1 MNNPKIRAQPFYL
14 TDMSKLY
21 RTILNEHAPVKS
33 KKIQPN
39 QPIFMNNRLRK
50 AVYKKTAL
58 RNKFRR
64 FPNNANW
71 EAYRKQRNLTTKI
84 RKDSIKNYFFER
96 CTSAKD
102 GGFWPTVKPF
112 IASKSKTGD
121 NAIQLLENNKLV
133 TEPQKT
139 SEIFN
144 HFYVNIANEIGSP
157 VDERTFDKTD
167 LELINFSIDKY
178 RNHPSI
184 SRIRESQ
191 RTTTQIFN
199 FLNVNKAAVQKLI
212 QNLNPKKS
220 TGFDQIPPKLV
231 KASGESIA
239 SPLCNIIN
247 SNLETS
253 IFPNALK
260 CAEVIPIYKKADN
273 LQKKNYRPVSL
284 LSSVSKIFE
293 HVINNQLQVLS
304 DRVLSKHISA
314 YRKGHC
320 TQSVL
325 LYLTEKLKQAL
336 DNKQKVGTVLMDLSK
351 AFDSLPFDLLVAKLN
366 AYGMSQKALQL
377 MTSYIRNRKQRVK
390 IGSARSSWLTSIKG
404 TPQGSIIG
412 PTLFNFFINDFMYI
426 FKKSEIGNY
435 ANDNSL
441 YAIAG
446 TMQQLVSIL
455 RNETALAIDWFRQNN
470 MQANPEKFQLIYFG
484 SRVEQTELIFND
496 FSLEPSESVT
506 LLVVQLD
513 INLNFSEHISK
524 IVRRV
529 QEHYLQLGDLGN
541 MSILNAAC
549 YYSKAIL
556 LAT

>member
-1 MNNPKIRAQPFYL
+1 
-14 TDMSKLY
+14 
-21 RTILNEHAPVKS
+21 
-33 KKIQPN
+33 
-39 QPIFMNNRLRK
+39 MNNRLRK
-50 AVYKKTAL
+50 AVYKKAAL

-102 GGFWPTVKPF
+102 RDFWPTVKPF
-112 IASKSKTGD
+112 IASKSKIGD
-121 NAIQLLENNKLV
+121 TSIQLLENNKLV
-133 TEPQKT
+133 TEPQET

-144 HFYVNIANEIGSP
+144 HFYLINIANEIGSP
-157 VDERTFDKTD
+157 VDECTFDKTD
-167 LELINFSIDKY
+167 SEFIDFSIDKY

-191 RTTTQIFN
+191 STTAQSFN
-199 FLNVNKAAVQKLI
+199 FEKVNKATVQKLI

-220 TGFDQIPPKLV
+220 TGFDQIPPNLV
-231 KASGESIA
+231 KASGDSIA

-247 SNLETS
+247 SSLETS

-260 CAEVIPIYKKADN
+260 CAEVVPIHKKADN

-325 LYLTEKLKQAL
+325 LYLTEKWKQAL

-351 AFDSLPFDLLVAKLN
+351 AFDLLVAKLN
-366 AYGMSQKALQL
+366 AYGMSQ
-377 MTSYIRNRKQRVK
+377 
-390 IGSARSSWLTSIKG
+390 
-404 TPQGSIIG
+404 
-412 PTLFNFFINDFMYI
+412 
-426 FKKSEIGNY
+426 
-435 ANDNSL
+435 
-441 YAIAG
+441 
-446 TMQQLVSIL
+446 
-455 RNETALAIDWFRQNN
+455 
-470 MQANPEKFQLIYFG
+470 
-484 SRVEQTELIFND
+484 
-496 FSLEPSESVT
+496 
-506 LLVVQLD
+506 
-513 INLNFSEHISK
+513 
-524 IVRRV
+524 
-529 QEHYLQLGDLGN
+529 
-541 MSILNAAC
+541 
-549 YYSKAIL
+549 
-556 LAT
+556 

>member
-1 MNNPKIRAQPFYL
+1 M
-14 TDMSKLY
+14 
-21 RTILNEHAPVKS
+21 
-33 KKIQPN
+33 
-39 QPIFMNNRLRK
+39 
-50 AVYKKTAL
+50 
-58 RNKFRR
+58 
-64 FPNNANW
+64 
-71 EAYRKQRNLTTKI
+71 
-84 RKDSIKNYFFER
+84 
-96 CTSAKD
+96 
-102 GGFWPTVKPF
+102 
-112 IASKSKTGD
+112 
-121 NAIQLLENNKLV
+121 
-133 TEPQKT
+133 
-139 SEIFN
+139 
-144 HFYVNIANEIGSP
+144 NIANEIGSP
-157 VDERTFDKTD
+157 VDECTFDKTHSEFID
-167 LELINFSIDKY
+167 FSIDKY

-191 RTTTQIFN
+191 SSTAQSFN
-199 FLNVNKAAVQKLI
+199 FEKVNKATVQKLI

-247 SNLETS
+247 SSLETS

-325 LYLTEKLKQAL
+325 LYLIEKWKQAL

-390 IGSARSSWLTSIKG
+390 IGSARSSWLTLIKG

-412 PTLFNFFINDFMYI
+412 MTLFNFFINDLMYI

-435 ANDNSL
+435 ADDNSL
-441 YAIAG
+441 YAIAS

-455 RNETALAIDWFRQNN
+455 RNETALAIQWFRQNN

-484 SRVEQTELIFND
+484 SKAKQTELIFND
-496 FSLEPSESVT
+496 FSLKPSESVT
-506 LLVVQLD
+506 LLGVQLD

-524 IVRRV
+524 IVRKGARALHAV
-529 QEHYLQLGDLGN
+529 RRLREYVNTECCMLLLKSYIVSN
-541 MSILNAAC
+541 MMYCCAVWH
-549 YYSKAIL
+549 
-556 LAT
+556 